1 MSSLLERSNAPTSHH
16 NFTGR
21 SFLPVLDLAR
31 AVAPAYKN
39 DLLSQSYSRHDHTPP
54 LKCISPERLLR
65 IAISVS
71 FLDAGPAQCEGWLSL
86 DRLYTNELHTLCQKA
101 ESTQPRDIYEIEPL
115 RFGGKEKLPEH
126 IIQLVEGYD
135 VKAGRK
141 RYCMLQWFP
150 SGNREQ

>member
-1 MSSLLERSNAPTSHH
+1 M
-16 NFTGR
+16 
-21 SFLPVLDLAR
+21 
-31 AVAPAYKN
+31 APACN
-39 DLLSQSYSRHDHTPP
+39 NGLLAQSYSRHDHTPP

-150 SGNREQ
+150 SGNREK